1 MDKEKSITDQL
12 EEIRD
17 QMCNNYCH
25 YPFIWD
31 EDQDGELC
39 ESEYC
44 QNCPLSRL

>member
-25 YPFIWD
+25 YPYIWD
-31 EDQDGELC
+31 EDKDGELC
-39 ESEYC
+39 ESEVC
-44 QNCPLSRL
+44 AECPLSRL